1 MTFRVE
7 IVEIDKCTV
16 SAYILI
22 FNLLQFI
29 YLPSNED
36 IRLQT
41 YGKYVGHYHSVRHI
55 EVSDDF
61 KYMLS
66 ASEDHSIYLW
76 LNETMQP
83 DHILVGHTDLCV
95 SDTTLKAVFDSQ

>member
-1 MTFRVE
+1 M
-7 IVEIDKCTV
+7 K
-16 SAYILI
+16 
-22 FNLLQFI
+22 FI
-29 YLPSNED
+29 NVCDYDASRPED

-66 ASEDHSIYLW
+66 SSEDHSIYLW

-83 DHILVGHTDLCV
+83 DHILAGHTDLCSGATFLSDNTIV
-95 SDTTLKAVFDSQ
+95 SSSWDGTIRTWNY

>member
-1 MTFRVE
+1 M
-7 IVEIDKCTV
+7 K
-16 SAYILI
+16 
-22 FNLLQFI
+22 FI
-29 YLPSNED
+29 NVCDYDASRPED

-66 ASEDHSIYLW
+66 SSEDHSIYLW

-83 DHILVGHTDLCV
+83 DHILAGHTDLCV
-95 SDTTLKAVFDSQ
+95 SNELSRLLLIRIYSIEWCNFSQ